1 MKVDLTGN
9 VEDQYDQWRELLADI
24 YAAELAA
31 LEPPA
36 AAAETPLLPT
46 PEPQDS

>member
-1 MKVDLTGN
+1 MRLTGN

-36 AAAETPLLPT
+36 PPADSLPAA
-46 PEPQDS
+46 PESQDS

>member
-1 MKVDLTGN
+1 MRLSGN

-24 YAAELAA
+24 YAAELAT

-36 AAAETPLLPT
+36 PPADSLPAA
-46 PEPQDS
+46 PESQDS